1 MEFKNLKEL
10 VNKTNNGLGD
20 FCNEFQ
26 YKRKE
31 LLDLGKVGKRGILF
45 EYKDESRD
53 WAINSGGG
61 TELQYHIFFRN
72 KKVGFGLGFNT
83 QYVPFANK
91 KSTVDYMLPYANSFL
106 SQSELQKTLVNNGC
120 KYIHGNEV
128 QLKNL
133 EHNKYILIG
142 KETDVSKDGSNF
154 RISDDFF
161 QEIIN
166 SIKGVLYE
174 TYINVLSK
182 VKIYSMENNQMDLLL
197 KVIKNKKQII
207 LQGAPGT
214 GKTYVSSEIA
224 LSIINDKV
232 KNYSSRKELMADYKK
247 AIKGGLIDFT
257 TFHQSMDYEEFIEG
271 LKPTTDNGNITY
283 EVEDGIFKRMCN
295 KAKVK
300 SVNNFETAYI
310 QLINQ
315 IIATNNAILVLKTK
329 TGKDFGISVN
339 RNGNLNLFTG
349 TKQKNKQGTITKDN
363 LLKYISNVK
372 IFVGWE
378 SYFWGVIN
386 FLKTKHNFIQNIV
399 EKEKKYVLI
408 IDEINRGNVSKIFG
422 ELITLLENDKRLN
435 SENEITV
442 TLPYSKE
449 EFGVPSNLYIIA
461 TMNTADRSVGHID
474 YAVRRRFA
482 FITLQSEKEKI
493 ENFYSFNSLPIELS
507 TEAVSLF
514 DKVYKIMEN
523 ISPDF
528 SIDDLMIGHSY
539 FMAKTKDEL
548 QLKLDYEI
556 KPLLYE
562 YLKDGVLFM
571 SNEETIT
578 IKNLSV

>member
-1 MEFKNLKEL
+1 MKIYKLGCNWGKGKPSFYKLIREKNFVIGVSDKRYSKGDLVLATEGHKAKAIIKILSQPVAVTSMPELKDDFIKNQIDYEDWVEIYQGTRFEL
-10 VNKTNNGLGD
+10 TTN
-20 FCNEFQ
+20 EQFQ
-26 YKRKE
+26 YKLQQGIVQIQQNEIKE
-31 LLDLGKVGKRGILF
+31 KVISILKQKVGIMKFEEYFKIL
-45 EYKDESRD
+45 K
-53 WAINSGGG
+53 
-61 TELQYHIFFRN
+61 H
-72 KKVGFGLGFNT
+72 
-83 QYVPFANK
+83 
-91 KSTVDYMLPYANSFL
+91 
-106 SQSELQKTLVNNGC
+106 
-120 KYIHGNEV
+120 
-128 QLKNL
+128 
-133 EHNKYILIG
+133 
-142 KETDVSKDGSNF
+142 
-154 RISDDFF
+154 
-161 QEIIN
+161 
-166 SIKGVLYE
+166 
-174 TYINVLSK
+174 
-182 VKIYSMENNQMDLLL
+182 
-197 KVIKNKKQII
+197 KKQII

-224 LSIINDKV
+224 LSIINDEV
-232 KNYSSRKELMADYKK
+232 KNYSSRKKLMDDYKK
-247 AIKGGLIDFT
+247 AIKDGLIDFT

-271 LKPTTDNGNITY
+271 LKPTTENGNIAY

-300 SVNNFETAYI
+300 SENNFETAYN
-310 QLINQ
+310 QLIKD
-315 IIATNNAILVLKTK
+315 ITETNNEILVLKTK

-339 RNGNLNLFTG
+339 RNGNLNMHTG
-349 TKQKNKQGTITKDN
+349 SEQTKQGTLTKDN
-363 LLKYISNVK
+363 ILKQLSGINT
-372 IFVGWE
+372 FEGWE

-386 FLKTKHNFIQNIV
+386 HLKEKYNFKENKSD
-399 EKEKKYVLI
+399 KEKKYVLI

-435 SENEITV
+435 SENEIIV

-493 ENFYSFNSLPIELS
+493 ENYYSFNSLPIELS

-514 DKVYKIMEN
+514 DKVYKIMGN

-539 FMAKTKDEL
+539 FMAKSKNEL

-562 YLKDGVLFM
+562 YVKDGVLFM
-571 SNEETIT
+571 SNEEIIT
-578 IKNLSV
+578 IKDLSV